1 MSFFEIDFQFL
12 LLTIFNLQANILTTK
27 DILSNLD
34 CGQRSNGAVFVLY
47 FGIRATNKK
56 LPLNYGHRAIF
67 CGWAF
72 LNVSSF
78 YSHFINICG
87 PVLFLVH
94 LSLRNISSQKDAI
107 LTFCTAIAA
116 FLFYAKQSQCI
127 YNSKKIQFLLIYI
140 YGY

>member
-1 MSFFEIDFQFL
+1 MYVIS
-12 LLTIFNLQANILTTK
+12 
-27 DILSNLD
+27 SWSYHSYPH

-67 CGWAF
+67 CGWVF

-94 LSLRNISSQKDAI
+94 RSLRNISSQKAAI
-107 LTFCTAIAA
+107 LTFSTAIAA

-140 YGY
+140 YMDIRMINFYTHIHIAIRQ